1 MNTMFIVNTEYSI
14 GNMKENVA
22 LSGIWNHAPPGNLSR
37 VWQPLYRQDYH
48 TGNAAVEKK
57 GDLCRL
63 EYMLF
68 NIK

>member
-1 MNTMFIVNTEYSI
+1 MNTMFIINTEYSI

-22 LSGIWNHAPPGNLSR
+22 FNGIWNHAPPVTCR
-37 VWQPLYRQDYH
+37 VWQPLHRQDNR
-48 TGNAAVEKK
+48 TGNAAIEKN

-63 EYMLF
+63 GIQLL